1 MRRRIL
7 GAISATLSVAVV
19 LGLATIPIWLPV
31 VMVRLA
37 WSE

>member
-1 MRRRIL
+1 MKRRIL
-7 GAISATLSVAVV
+7 GAISATLSIVVV

-31 VMVRLA
+31 IMVRLA